1 MFLHNLPFRVVI
13 WNSRGGLR
21 SDEVGSDVL
30 WVSSDPPQSTGLDSR
45 LGEGRAQG
53 SLRYTW
59 KDVMGV
65 IEIPRYARN
74 DINGGLIDIPRRV
87 RNDINRE

>member
-1 MFLHNLPFRVVI
+1 M
-13 WNSRGGLR
+13 WNSRGDLR

-30 WVSSDPPQSTGLDSR
+30 WVSSDPPQSTGLYSSP
-45 LGEGRAQG
+45 GEGWAQG
-53 SLRYTW
+53 SLRYAW
-59 KDVMGV
+59 KGVMGV

-87 RNDINRE
+87 RNDINGE